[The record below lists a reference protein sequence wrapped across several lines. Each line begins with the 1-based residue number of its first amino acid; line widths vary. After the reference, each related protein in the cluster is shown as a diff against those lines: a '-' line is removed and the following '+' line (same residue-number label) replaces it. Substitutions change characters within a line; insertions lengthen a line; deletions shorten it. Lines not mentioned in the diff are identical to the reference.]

1 MDTYLF
7 TGALITRE
15 PLAYSPPDHR
25 GPDKRWLLLRMMVP
39 SAAGVLETVFLSGA
53 NIRGKLRHAC
63 ADVWLERERTV
74 TLRRFLECKVGGV
87 KGRGAEVRVG
97 LTARAA
103 YLDDDPFL
111 SLFGAGSSPIGW
123 IHSRLDVG
131 AALPDEPT
139 QPILVKGVRSDATTD
154 PMLLKVLDP
163 HERPAVLE
171 GQAAN
176 RSRSQAAA
184 EHRALTR
191 RLRQEKK
198 AKHDTTELERALDAA
213 HQAEQE
219 AVRTCAGSRVTRL
232 EQTKRISG
240 PNEWRARTADRPVTL
255 APGRA
260 AISAARLAMIS
271 SRDTQRTRRLFG
283 SSDACGRPHTCR
295 HPTERNVIVARWS
308 FHLDQHMSL
317 PHAAKAGP
325 PILGEKHLPFMP
337 HHGPGLTRA
346 SVRHALGQQS
356 SID

>member
-1 MDTYLF
+1 MTTYLF

-15 PLAYSPPDHR
+15 PLAYSPPDHS
-25 GPDKRWLLLRMMVP
+25 GPDERSLLPRMVVP
-39 SAAGVLETVFLSGA
+39 SAAGALETVFLSGA

-103 YLDDDPFL
+103 YLDGDPFL

-184 EHRALTR
+184 ERRELTR
-191 RLRQEKK
+191 RIRQEKK

-219 AVRTCAGSRVTRL
+219 AVRTQSKLLGSDVSLQMPLPGYEAIPPGTVLNHRMFLKHVVE
-232 EQTKRISG
+232 EQTALLMGGLERFAEDPRFGARRAQGCGRVSVAYEVKRIDG
-240 PNEWRARTADRPVTL
+240 THAHPVGT
-255 APGRA
+255 
-260 AISAARLAMIS
+260 
-271 SRDTQRTRRLFG
+271 
-283 SSDACGRPHTCR
+283 
-295 HPTERNVIVARWS
+295 V
-308 FHLDQHMSL
+308 
-317 PHAAKAGP
+317 
-325 PILGEKHLPFMP
+325 
-337 HHGPGLTRA
+337 
-346 SVRHALGQQS
+346 
-356 SID
+356 SIDPDRWDADASSLELSGEPERWLGKWREGLK